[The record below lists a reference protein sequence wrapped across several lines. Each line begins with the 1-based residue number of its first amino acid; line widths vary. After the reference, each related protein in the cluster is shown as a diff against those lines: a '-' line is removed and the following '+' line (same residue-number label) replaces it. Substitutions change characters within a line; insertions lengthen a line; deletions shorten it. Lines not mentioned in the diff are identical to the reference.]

1 VASITIYDV
10 AREAGV
16 SMKTVSRVLNGEPH
30 VRQALRERVHK
41 AVETLNY
48 KPNPSAR
55 ALAGA
60 RTYLLGLYYNNP
72 SPEYVSQ
79 IQYGVMQACRKA
91 GYHLMVEELRTE
103 NVGAQVADLQETV
116 RTDGVILSPPVC
128 DDPEVLA
135 ALDARRVSYVRIAP
149 APDQPNDCR
158 PRVSIDDWRAAYEM
172 TAYLQSLGHR
182 RIAFIA
188 GPADHA
194 AAARRC
200 DGYRAAMQ
208 REGAGSGEE
217 VAVVRGDFSFRSG
230 QEQGEILL
238 GATRRPTA
246 IFAANDDMAL
256 GVMAAAQKLQV
267 AVPSALSVAGF
278 DDTPSA
284 QVVWPQL
291 TTVRQPITDMAAT
304 AAEMLIGLAT
314 GQEVELDRQL
324 DFSLVVRGSTG
335 FVT

>member
-1 VASITIYDV
+1 
-10 AREAGV
+10 
-16 SMKTVSRVLNGEPH
+16 
-30 VRQALRERVHK
+30 
-41 AVETLNY
+41 
-48 KPNPSAR
+48 
-55 ALAGA
+55 
-60 RTYLLGLYYNNP
+60 
-72 SPEYVSQ
+72 
-79 IQYGVMQACRKA
+79 
-91 GYHLMVEELRTE
+91 
-103 NVGAQVADLQETV
+103 
-116 RTDGVILSPPVC
+116 
-128 DDPEVLA
+128 
-135 ALDARRVSYVRIAP
+135 
-149 APDQPNDCR
+149 
-158 PRVSIDDWRAAYEM
+158 
-172 TAYLQSLGHR
+172 
-182 RIAFIA
+182 
-188 GPADHA
+188 
-194 AAARRC
+194 
-200 DGYRAAMQ
+200 
-208 REGAGSGEE
+208 
-217 VAVVRGDFSFRSG
+217 VVRGDFSFRSG